1 LYEDHHS
8 IEKLR
13 LLGQAV
19 PRYRDKDKPPETSS
33 GHPIGRRA
41 LLAQLTTGPN
51 IADAMIYTLGQFR
64 LDTQHNLLFRGS
76 EPLALGRRAV
86 ALLRALVER
95 PGALVSKGALIDAAW
110 PGQAVEE
117 SNLTVQIASLRRVFG
132 EVSGGDRWIET
143 MPRRGYRFIAPVVA
157 EDANVI
163 APPPIDAEQDPEGG
177 PKVDPAPRA
186 RADAERRQ
194 ITAMSCE
201 LIGAPGRADGGGL
214 EDLRDSIAAFQ
225 RYITET
231 VDRHGGFVVDHLANA
246 ALVLFGYPVAREHDA
261 EQAVRAGLALCAAVG
276 APNHR
281 AGALQCR
288 VGISTGMTIIGD
300 LSLGG
305 ASDDR
310 EIVGDAPNLATRLRL
325 SAQPGIVTIEP
336 VTRRLI
342 GGLFDCRDL
351 GTIDSAGG
359 TELVRA
365 WRVLGETVT
374 MSRFEAL
381 RGPALTRLV
390 GREEETSLLLRLWS
404 RAIAGEGQVALI
416 SGEAGLGKSRLT
428 VALEER
434 LTTERHFR
442 LRYCCSPHHQDSPL
456 FPFVD
461 QLGQAARF
469 VREDT
474 PLSRLEKLQGLLAR
488 ADLPDEDVAFLLDL
502 LVVPMPEGLARQQP
516 VVVIFEDA
524 HWIDATSREL
534 LEIIVERA
542 RDLRVLLILT
552 FRPEF
557 QPPWSGQP
565 RVTMLAL
572 NRLDRRDRISLVTQ
586 VAGKALPDA
595 VIDQIADRTD
605 GVPLFVEELTKSVLE
620 SGLLRAETD
629 RYVTDGAL
637 PPFAIPTSLYASLL
651 ARLDRQKSARLAA
664 QIGAAI
670 GREFSYGLLRAVW
683 AHSED
688 ELQTALARLVAS
700 ELVYQR
706 GMPPDAVYSFKH
718 ALVRDAAYGSLLR
731 GSRRKLHG
739 LIAEALQVQSERLP
753 GGLLETQPE
762 LFAWHYAEAGLVEK
776 SVGFWARA
784 GRRSA
789 ARSALAEAASQ
800 YRKGLD
806 QLALLPRNPERLR
819 QQLELHSALGAVLI
833 AVKGFSAA
841 ETGDA
846 YAHARELW
854 EQLGSPS
861 EFLQVP
867 YGQSLYH
874 AVRGEFDVAQRLDED
889 LLRLSGQRNDT
900 AGLVMAHWSSGRD
913 LMFIGR
919 FASSRSHL
927 EQALALYDP
936 AAHHSL
942 VEQAG
947 FHFQVVLRSYL
958 AIVLFCEGFPD
969 QALECS
975 GTAIA
980 EARRL
985 PHPPTLVTSL
995 TFGCRLL
1002 SLAGDGT
1009 TLAARTDEV
1018 NAVTFEQGLPFW
1030 RAIGTIYQGWIKAK
1044 SGDVT
1049 EAVSLLHHGSNA
1061 YRATGAEVWMPH
1073 HLALLAGAYEMAGQ
1087 VEQALT
1093 LLDEA
1098 LQIVERTGE
1107 RWMAAELNRQ
1117 QGQLLRRHGSSAGAE
1132 KLYRKALAIAAEQG
1146 AKIWELRAATSLA
1159 RLLREQGRNA
1169 EARDVLA
1176 PIHGWFTEGFGTA
1189 DLKAA
1194 KALLDELA

>member
-1 LYEDHHS
+1 
-8 IEKLR
+8 
-13 LLGQAV
+13 
-19 PRYRDKDKPPETSS
+19 
-33 GHPIGRRA
+33 
-41 LLAQLTTGPN
+41 
-51 IADAMIYTLGQFR
+51 LGQFR

-76 EPLALGRRAV
+76 EPLVLGRRAV

-117 SNLTVQIASLRRVFG
+117 SNLTVQIASLRKVFG

-163 APPPIDAEQDPEGG
+163 APPPIDAEQDP
-177 PKVDPAPRA
+177 APRA
-186 RADAERRQ
+186 SADPERRQ

-201 LIGAPGRADGGGL
+201 LIGTPGRADGVGL
-214 EDLRDSIAAFQ
+214 EDLRDAIDAFQ
-225 RYITET
+225 RYVAET
-231 VDRHGGFVVDHLANA
+231 VDRHGGFVVDHFGNA

-261 EQAVRAGLALCAAVG
+261 EQAIRAGLALCAAVG
-276 APNHR
+276 APNHG

-288 VGISTGMTIIGD
+288 AGITTGMAIIGD

-305 ASDDR
+305 ASGDR

-325 SAQPGIVTIEP
+325 SAQPGIVAIEA

-359 TELVRA
+359 PEPVRT

-381 RGPALTRLV
+381 RGAALMRLV
-390 GREEETSLLLRLWS
+390 GREEEISLLLRLWS
-404 RAIAGEGQVALI
+404 CAIAGEGQVSLV

-434 LTTERHFR
+434 LTTEPHFR
-442 LRYCCSPHHQDSPL
+442 LRYFCSPHHKDSPL

-461 QLGQAARF
+461 QLGQAAGF

-474 PLSRLEKLQGLLAR
+474 PTSRLEKLQALLAR

-502 LVVPMPEGLARQQP
+502 LELPLPEGQSLPNLNPARKKQRVLEALSRHLEGLARQQP

-534 LEIIVERA
+534 LDILVERV
-542 RDLRVLLILT
+542 RDLKVLLIVT

-557 QPPWSGQP
+557 QPRWSDQP

-572 NRLDRRDRISLVTQ
+572 NRLDRRDRISLVVQ

-629 RYVTDGAL
+629 RYVIDGAL
-637 PPFAIPTSLYASLL
+637 PPLAIPTSLYASLM

-683 AHSED
+683 DLSED

-731 GSRRKLHG
+731 GSRRKLHA
-739 LIAEALQVQSERLP
+739 LIAEALQAQSGELP
-753 GGLLETQPE
+753 GGLMETQPE
-762 LFAWHYAEAGLVEK
+762 LLAWHYAEAGLVEK

-784 GRRSA
+784 GQRSA
-789 ARSALAEAASQ
+789 VRSALAEAAAQ
-800 YRKGLD
+800 YQKGLD

-819 QQLELHSALGAVLI
+819 QQLEFYSALGAVLI

-841 ETGDA
+841 ETGDV
-846 YAHARELW
+846 YAHARDLW

-874 AVRGEFDVAQRLDED
+874 AVRGELDVAQRLDED
-889 LLRLSGQRNDT
+889 LLRLSRERNDT

-913 LMFIGR
+913 LMFVGR

-958 AIVLFCEGFPD
+958 AIVLFCEGFPE

-1002 SLAGDGT
+1002 SLAGDDT

-1030 RAIGTIYQGWIKAK
+1030 RAIGTIYQGWVKAK
-1044 SGDVT
+1044 RGDWT
-1049 EAVSLLHHGSNA
+1049 EGVSLLHGGSNA

-1087 VEQALT
+1087 VEQAMT
-1093 LLDEA
+1093 PLDEA

-1107 RWMAAELNRQ
+1107 RWLAAELNRQ
-1117 QGQLLRRHGSSAGAE
+1117 QGHFLRRHGSSAGAE

-1146 AKIWELRAATSLA
+1146 AKIWELRAAASLA
-1159 RLLREQGRNA
+1159 RLLRDQGRDD

-1176 PIHGWFTEGFGTA
+1176 PIHGWFTEGFNTA
-1189 DLKAA
+1189 DLNEA
-1194 KALLDELA
+1194 KALLDELM